1 MIPSCY
7 VLYFSICSGLVEVVA
22 VDGTSSVGSNS
33 GGGSSISSN
42 NNNNNNNNS
51 SSSSSSSCVDN

>member
-42 NNNNNNNNS
+42 DNNNS

>member
-42 NNNNNNNNS
+42 NNN
-51 SSSSSSSCVDN
+51 SSSSSSSCVDI

>member
-42 NNNNNNNNS
+42 NNNN
-51 SSSSSSSCVDN
+51 SSSSSSCVDN